1 MINCLSN
8 SHAMTGWRIGFAFAP
23 SFIIDAF
30 LKIKMF
36 STVCATS
43 ISQYAAVAALKNEQM
58 SDKEVLD
65 MKKDYIKQRDY
76 VYNRLLAMGLYVTLP
91 EAAFYIFPSIQ
102 NTGLS
107 SVEFS
112 LQLLKE
118 ENVAVIP
125 GSAFSN
131 DGEGF
136 ILISYDQSIDKLE
149 KGMDGLEKFINSFS
163 I

>member
-1 MINCLSN
+1 
-8 SHAMTGWRIGFAFAP
+8 
-23 SFIIDAF
+23 
-30 LKIKMF
+30 MF
-36 STVCATS
+36 STVSATS
-43 ISQYAAVAALKNEQM
+43 ISQYAAVTDLKNDQM

-65 MKKDYIKQRDY
+65 MKNDYIKRRDY
-76 VYNRLLAMGLYVTLP
+76 VYNRLLAMGLYVTLT
-91 EAAFYIFPSIQ
+91 EGAFYIFPSIQ

-136 ILISYDQSIDKLE
+136 IRISYAQSMDKLE

-163 I
+163 N

>member
-1 MINCLSN
+1 MLMCC
-8 SHAMTGWRIGFAFAP
+8 
-23 SFIIDAF
+23 
-30 LKIKMF
+30 MF
-36 STVCATS
+36 CISSRRRHTRWPRDWSSDVCS
-43 ISQYAAVAALKNEQM
+43 
-58 SDKEVLD
+58 SDL
-65 MKKDYIKQRDY
+65 

-91 EAAFYIFPSIQ
+91 EGAFYIFPSIQ

-136 ILISYDQSIDKLE
+136 IRISYAQSMDKLE

-163 I
+163 N